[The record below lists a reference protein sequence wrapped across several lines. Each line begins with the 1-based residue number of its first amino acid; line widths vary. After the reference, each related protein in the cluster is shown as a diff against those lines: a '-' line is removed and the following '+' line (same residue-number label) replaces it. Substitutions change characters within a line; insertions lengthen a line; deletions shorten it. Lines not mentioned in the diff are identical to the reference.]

1 MKRLLKK
8 PVNRGAP
15 KCAPLLLLLM
25 VVGILSLARAR
36 PVEASTSTVTSYDL
50 YCYSALQL
58 DLSTSRMIFKSNCST
73 L

>member
-1 MKRLLKK
+1 MRMISKK
-8 PVNRGAP
+8 PINRGAP
-15 KCAPLLLLLM
+15 KGAPLLLLLM

-36 PVEASTSTVTSYDL
+36 PVEASKVTSCSL